1 MRRELITHQLE
12 LALQES
18 FEAPRLRIIAV
29 SGARPVS
36 DERREPWIPIKYG
49 PMSPDD
55 WFGVV
60 PTTVQFER
68 SPGAPTASL
77 DLVTKVNP
85 RQGLARTLIP
95 WIVEHRKI
103 ALDRPYWMYRCA
115 AESDQTGDRER
126 QVYLQAKSQPELGC
140 VLPRCYGTAIDTA
153 HGEHALFLDR
163 VTDVARLDATGTLA
177 DWPPYAIDEALNAA
191 AGFHAVFWNV
201 TPEQPSWAGP
211 RPTTE
216 DMIADEP
223 LWRGLLDDAHKRFP
237 DIVTEEV
244 WRGRH
249 RLIDGL
255 EDWHRTKDK
264 VPTTLAHN
272 DFNQRNVG
280 FRPAVLVLD
289 WELVEYNTAHR
300 DCVELLT
307 FVLPST
313 ADRHQ
318 IDGHVERHRTE
329 LISRG
334 ISIGVDRDSWIEGF
348 RCELKV
354 EAINRIGLQLLFAAE
369 FPLAYLARINSNIER
384 LLSIY
389 A

>member
-1 MRRELITHQLE
+1 MHRELITHQLE
-12 LALQES
+12 LSLRES
-18 FEAPRLRIIAV
+18 YEASRLRIIAV
-29 SGARPVS
+29 SGARPAS

-68 SPGAPTASL
+68 FPGAPTENL
-77 DLVTKVNP
+77 GLVTKVNP

-95 WIVEHRKI
+95 WIIEHRKI

-115 AESDQTGDRER
+115 AESDQTSDRER
-126 QVYLQAKSQPELGC
+126 QVYLRAKSQPELDR
-140 VLPRCYGTAIDTA
+140 VLPRCYGTVTDSTN
-153 HGEHALFLDR
+153 GEHALFLEL
-163 VTDVARLDATGTLA
+163 VTDVARLDATGALA
-177 DWPPYAIDEALNAA
+177 DWPPDAIDEALTAA
-191 AGFHAVFWNV
+191 AGWQAVFWNG
-201 TPEQPSWAGP
+201 TPEQASWAGP
-211 RPTTE
+211 RPTTQ

-223 LWRGLLDDAHKRFP
+223 LWRGLLDDARKRFP
-237 DIVTEEV
+237 DIITEEV
-244 WRGRH
+244 WRHRH

-255 EDWHRTKDK
+255 GDWHRTKDK
-264 VPTTLAHN
+264 MPTTLAHN

-280 FRPAVLVLD
+280 FRPAALVLD

-300 DCVELLT
+300 DSVELLT
-307 FVLPST
+307 FVLPSAT
-313 ADRHQ
+313 DRGQ
-318 IDGHVERHRTE
+318 IDGHVEQHRTS

-334 ISIGVDRDSWIEGF
+334 VSTGLDRDAWVEGF

-354 EAINRIGLQLLFAAE
+354 EAINRIGLQLLFAAQ
-369 FPLAYLARINSNIER
+369 FPLVYLARINCNIER
-384 LLSIY
+384 LLSMY